1 GYCYWVCDDFC
12 HEVCEPDYWVSDFD
26 PSTTYRGNITQIT
39 SYADSAYLTGPLTET
54 KRYDIDGNMVA
65 SSTSCC
71 DQTSYNYSLATQYAY
86 PVLITQGAVSN
97 PAAQVTTSDTYDF
110 NTGLVATTLRPQVE
124 YTPTGAYTI
133 NAYDESAMS
142 ISETTYTAAGGL
154 AAQKVSLLDGL
165 GHVRREEALTEGG
178 AWDVVEARLDAMGRL
193 WRQTRP
199 YRNGQGQPQWT
210 VFSFDA
216 LSRMTKVQAPDGSE

>member
-12 HEVCEPDYWVSDFD
+12 HEVCEPDYYVSDFD

-71 DQTSYNYSLATQYAY
+71 DQTSHNYTLATQYAY
-86 PVLITQGAVSN
+86 PVSVTQGAIAN
-97 PAAQVTTSDTYDF
+97 PAAQVSVSDSYDF
-110 NTGLVATTLRPQVE
+110 NTGLIVNSTDANGRTSQNTYFAGNLRPQYE
-124 YTPTGAYTI
+124 YTPTGAFTI

-142 ISETTYTAAGGL
+142 ISETTYTAGGGAI
-154 AAQKVSLLDGL
+154 AAQKVSFLDGL
-165 GHVRREEALTEGG
+165 GSVRREEALTEGG
-178 AWDVVEARLDAMGRL
+178 VWDVVEARNDALGRL
-193 WRQTRP
+193 WRQ
-199 YRNGQGQPQWT
+199 
-210 VFSFDA
+210 
-216 LSRMTKVQAPDGSE
+216 SR